1 MSYEWHDLVG
11 NLGVICILLSYLL
24 LQLDKLDLKS
34 LSYSLINAVGAVL
47 IIVSLIYNFN
57 LSSMVIELVWL
68 SISLFA
74 IARYF
79 VQRKDVSDQPNVQSN
94 EGE

>member
-1 MSYEWHDLVG
+1 MSYQWHDLVG
-11 NLGVICILLSYLL
+11 NLGVVCILLSYAL

-34 LSYSLINAVGAVL
+34 LAYSLINAVGAVL

-57 LSSMVIELVWL
+57 LSSMVIEIVWL

-79 VQRKDVSDQPNVQSN
+79 IQSDQPNASPN
-94 EGE
+94 ASPNDNG

>member
-1 MSYEWHDLVG
+1 MSYQWHDLVG
-11 NLGVICILLSYLL
+11 NLGVLCILLSYLL

-47 IIVSLIYNFN
+47 IIVSLLYNFN
-57 LSSMVIELVWL
+57 LSSFIIELVWL

-79 VQRKDVSDQPNVQSN
+79 LQRNTTSDS
-94 EGE
+94 G

>member
-79 VQRKDVSDQPNVQSN
+79 LKPKDAIDQPSAQPN
-94 EGE
+94 ESE

>member
-1 MSYEWHDLVG
+1 MSYQWHDLVG
-11 NLGVICILLSYLL
+11 NLGVLCILLSHLL

-47 IIVSLIYNFN
+47 IIVSLLYNFN
-57 LSSMVIELVWL
+57 LSSFIIELVWL

-79 VQRKDVSDQPNVQSN
+79 LQRNTTSDS
-94 EGE
+94 G

>member
-1 MSYEWHDLVG
+1 MAYQWHDLVG
-11 NLGVICILLSYLL
+11 NLGVVCIVASYLL

-34 LSYSLINAVGAVL
+34 LSYSLINAMGAVL

-57 LSSMVIELVWL
+57 LSSFVIELVWL

-74 IARYF
+74 IVRYF
-79 VQRKDVSDQPNVQSN
+79 VQRNQASDN
-94 EGE
+94 G

>member
-11 NLGVICILLSYLL
+11 NLGVVCILLSYLL

-79 VQRKDVSDQPNVQSN
+79 IQGKNANNQAN
-94 EGE
+94 ESE